1 MTRRNVAFAAA
12 AIVVALPAGALAQL
26 GGSARASREGLPSQ
40 EHYRLRL
47 EYREW
52 RPDLTG
58 TMLKGSRD
66 ADGTIVDLNDDL
78 ALEKDRTFQARGEIQ
93 FKPGQKLRGSY
104 TRLNYHGDIA
114 SAPHTFTFGEN
125 RFVTG
130 NRIVTTMKGAYYSAD
145 LEFDFVKGPGGFL
158 GGIVGARMLDVDRTL
173 VSPTDEKREADT
185 LRQPQPVIGVVGRA
199 YAGRL
204 SVEGEIAGLTFG
216 SRGSVFEFD
225 GSGRFHLSDRLA
237 VQAGYRVLSAKPKDG
252 ADAVE
257 FRMGGWHFGLELS
270 L

>member
-1 MTRRNVAFAAA
+1 MSRRNVAVAAA

-26 GGSARASREGLPSQ
+26 GRSPRTSGEGLPSQ
-40 EHYRLRL
+40 ERYRLRL

-58 TMLKGSRD
+58 NMLKASRD
-66 ADGTIVDLNDDL
+66 ADGTVVDLNDDL

-93 FKPGQKLRGSY
+93 FKPGQKLRASY
-104 TRLNYHGDIA
+104 TKLNYHGDVA
-114 SAPHTFTFGEN
+114 SAPHTFNFGDS

-130 NRIVTTMKGAYYSAD
+130 NRVVTTMKGAYYSAD
-145 LEFDFVKGPGGFL
+145 LEFDFVKTPGGFL

-173 VSPTDEKREADT
+173 VSPTSEKREADT
-185 LRQPQPVIGVVGRA
+185 LRQPQPVIGVVGRG
-199 YAGRL
+199 YAGKF

-225 GSGRFHLSDRLA
+225 GSGRFHLSDRIA
-237 VQAGYRVLSAKPKDG
+237 VQAGYRILSAKPKVD

-257 FRMGGWHFGLELS
+257 FLMSGWHFGLELS

>member
-1 MTRRNVAFAAA
+1 MRRRNVAGAAA
-12 AIVVALPAGALAQL
+12 AIVLALPAGALAQL
-26 GGSARASREGLPSQ
+26 GGSRSVSREGLPSQ
-40 EHYRLRL
+40 ERYRLRL

-58 TMLKGSRD
+58 NMLKGSRD
-66 ADGTIVDLNDDL
+66 AAGTVVDFNDDL
-78 ALEKDRTFQARGEIQ
+78 ALVKDRTFQARGEIQ

-104 TRLNYHGDIA
+104 TKLNYHGDVV
-114 SAPHTFTFGEN
+114 SAPHTFNFGES
-125 RFVTG
+125 RFITG
-130 NRIVTTMKGAYYSAD
+130 NRVVTTMKGAYYAAD
-145 LEFDFVKGPGGFL
+145 LEWDFVKGPGGFL
-158 GGIVGARMLDVDRTL
+158 GGIVGARMLDVDRTI
-173 VSPTDEKREADT
+173 VSPLDDKREADT

-204 SVEGEIAGLTFG
+204 SAEGEIAGLSIG

-225 GSGRFHLSDRLA
+225 ASGRFHLSDRLA

-252 ADAVE
+252 ANAVE

>member
-1 MTRRNVAFAAA
+1 MTRRNVACAAA
-12 AIVVALPAGALAQL
+12 AIVLALPAGALAQL
-26 GGSARASREGLPSQ
+26 GRRASARGEGLPSQ
-40 EHYRLRL
+40 ERYRLRL

-58 TMLKGSRD
+58 TMQKGSRD
-66 ADGTIVDLNDDL
+66 STGTVVDLNDDL
-78 ALEKDRTFQARGEIQ
+78 ALQKDRTFQARGAIQ
-93 FKPGQKLRGSY
+93 FKPGMKLRASY
-104 TRLNYHGDIA
+104 TRLNYRGDVL
-114 SAPHTFTFGEN
+114 SARHSFRFGET

-130 NRIVTTMKGAYYSAD
+130 NRVVTTMKGAYYSAD
-145 LEFDFVKGPGGFL
+145 LEWDVLKGPGGFL

-173 VSPTDEKREADT
+173 VAPIDFKREADT

-204 SVEGEIAGLTFG
+204 SAEGEVAGLTFG
-216 SRGSVFEFD
+216 DRGSVFEFD
-225 GSGRFHLSDRLA
+225 GSARFHLSDRLA
-237 VQAGYRVLSAKPKDG
+237 VQAGYRALSAKPKNG

-257 FRMGGWHFGLELS
+257 FKMGGWHFGLELS

>member
-1 MTRRNVAFAAA
+1 MTRRNVALAAA
-12 AIVVALPAGALAQL
+12 AIVLALPAGALAQL
-26 GGSARASREGLPSQ
+26 GRSASNGREGLPSQ
-40 EHYRLRL
+40 ERYRLRL

-58 TMLKGSRD
+58 TMLKGSAD

-93 FKPGQKLRGSY
+93 FKAGQKLRGSY
-104 TRLNYHGDIA
+104 TKLNYHGDVA
-114 SAPHTFTFGEN
+114 SAPHTFSFGES

-130 NRIVTTMKGAYYSAD
+130 NRVVTTLKGAYYSAD
-145 LEFDFVKGPGGFL
+145 LEWDFVKGPGGFL
-158 GGIVGARMLDVDRTL
+158 GALVGARMLDVDRTL
-173 VSPTDEKREADT
+173 VSPTDEHREADT
-185 LRQPQPVIGVVGRA
+185 LRQPQPVIGVVGRG

-204 SVEGEIAGLTFG
+204 SVEGEIAGLSFG